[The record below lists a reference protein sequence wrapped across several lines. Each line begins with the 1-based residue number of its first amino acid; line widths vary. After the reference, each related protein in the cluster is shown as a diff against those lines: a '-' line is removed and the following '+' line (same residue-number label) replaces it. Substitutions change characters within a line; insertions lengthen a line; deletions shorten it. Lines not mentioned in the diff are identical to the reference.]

1 MKSGKRGAMQKL
13 VCIVLAVLILGSLVS
28 GALIMMVSAASSK
41 EIEKELVS
49 LREEQAELKKQSD
62 ALQASIKDN
71 QAKTQTLVEKKA
83 DIDQQ
88 MEMSRQTIENLNEQ
102 IQQYSLLIAQ
112 KQDELEQT
120 EAEEQRLNEQYRTR
134 LRAMEET
141 GKISYWSILFG
152 ASSFSDLL
160 DKVDMI
166 NEIAESDQLMLQ
178 KMAEVA
184 DQIAGERA
192 DLETQMND
200 LEQAKED
207 LAVQQTALEEQRAES
222 DQLILQMAAEYD
234 SLSEEYQNYEKLED
248 EMSAQIKKTET
259 EYFNAL
265 SKEEAARQAELNR
278 QNNNKVPSNGGNSG
292 ASSSTGGFLYP
303 LPYAVSITDAYGY
316 RIHPLSGTYKWHN
329 GVDLAAGSGTAI
341 YATKSGTVTSACY
354 NEAYGYMVTI
364 NHGDGYSS
372 LYGHMTN
379 YIVSAGDYVTQGQTI
394 GYVGSTGWSTGPH
407 LHFTIY
413 YNGADVNPMNYVSMP

>member
-1 MKSGKRGAMQKL
+1 
-13 VCIVLAVLILGSLVS
+13 
-28 GALIMMVSAASSK
+28 
-41 EIEKELVS
+41 
-49 LREEQAELKKQSD
+49 
-62 ALQASIKDN
+62 
-71 QAKTQTLVEKKA
+71 
-83 DIDQQ
+83 
-88 MEMSRQTIENLNEQ
+88 
-102 IQQYSLLIAQ
+102 
-112 KQDELEQT
+112 
-120 EAEEQRLNEQYRTR
+120 
-134 LRAMEET
+134 MEET

-160 DKVDMI
+160 DKVNMI
-166 NEIAESDQLMLQ
+166 NEIAESDKLMLQ
-178 KMAEVA
+178 KMADVA
-184 DQIAGERA
+184 AQIASERA
-192 DLETQMND
+192 DLETQMD
-200 LEQAKED
+200 ELEQAKSD
-207 LAVQQTALEEQRAES
+207 LAEQQTALETQRAES

-278 QNNNKVPSNGGNSG
+278 QNNNKVPSNGSSNSG
-292 ASSSTGGFLYP
+292 SSSSTGGFLYP
-303 LPYAVSITDAYGY
+303 LPYAVAITDAYGY

-364 NHGDGYSS
+364 NHADGYSS

>member
-1 MKSGKRGAMQKL
+1 MNSGKRNAARKI
-13 VCIVLAVLILGSLVS
+13 VCVVLAVLILGSLVS
-28 GALIMMVSAASSK
+28 GALIMTVHAASSK
-41 EIEKELVS
+41 EIEKELVE
-49 LREEQAELKKQSD
+49 LRDKQAELKKESD
-62 ALQASIKDN
+62 ALQSSIKEN
-71 QAKTQTLVEKKA
+71 QSKTQTLVQKKA

-88 MEMSRQTIENLNEQ
+88 MEMSRQTIENLNQQ

-120 EAEEQRLNEQYRTR
+120 EAEEDRLNQQYKTR

-160 DKVDMI
+160 DKIDMI
-166 NEIAESDQLMLQ
+166 NEIAESDKLMLE
-178 KMAEVA
+178 KMADVA
-184 DQIAGERA
+184 AQIASERA
-192 DLETQMND
+192 DLETQMDD
-200 LEQAKED
+200 LEQAKAD
-207 LAVQQTALEEQRAES
+207 LAEQQAELETQRAES
-222 DQLILQMAAEYD
+222 DQLILQMSAEYD

-278 QNNNKVPSNGGNSG
+278 QNNNKVPSSTGSSGG
-292 ASSSTGGFLYP
+292 SSTGGFLYP
-303 LPYAVSITDAYGY
+303 LPYAVPITDAYGY

-354 NEAYGYMVTI
+354 NEAYGYMVTLD
-364 NHGDGYSS
+364 HADGVQTFYA
-372 LYGHMTN
+372 HMTN
-379 YIVSAGDYVTQGQTI
+379 YLVSTGETVRQGQI
-394 GYVGSTGWSTGPH
+394 IARSGATGWVTGPH
-407 LHFTIY
+407 LHLDVQV
-413 YNGADVNPMNYVSMP
+413 NGEYVDPLEALG

>member
-1 MKSGKRGAMQKL
+1 MNSGKRNAARKI
-13 VCIVLAVLILGSLVS
+13 VCVVLAVLLLGSLVS
-28 GALIMMVSAASSK
+28 GALIMTVHAASSK
-41 EIEKELVS
+41 EIEKELVE
-49 LREEQAELKKQSD
+49 LRDKQAELKKESD
-62 ALQASIKDN
+62 ALQSSIKDN
-71 QAKTQTLVEKKA
+71 QSKTQTLVQKKA

-88 MEMSRQTIENLNEQ
+88 MEMSRQTIENLNQQ

-120 EAEEQRLNEQYRTR
+120 EAEEERLNKQYKTR

-166 NEIAESDQLMLQ
+166 NEIAASDKLMLQ
-178 KMAEVA
+178 KMADVA
-184 DQIAGERA
+184 AQIESERA
-192 DLETQMND
+192 DLETQMDD
-200 LEQAKED
+200 LEQAKLD
-207 LAVQQTALEEQRAES
+207 LAEQQTALEAQRAES
-222 DQLILQMAAEYD
+222 DQLILQMSAEYD

-278 QNNNKVPSNGGNSG
+278 QNNNKVPSNSG
-292 ASSSTGGFLYP
+292 ASGGSSTGGFLYP

-341 YATKSGTVTSACY
+341 YATKSGTVTSATY